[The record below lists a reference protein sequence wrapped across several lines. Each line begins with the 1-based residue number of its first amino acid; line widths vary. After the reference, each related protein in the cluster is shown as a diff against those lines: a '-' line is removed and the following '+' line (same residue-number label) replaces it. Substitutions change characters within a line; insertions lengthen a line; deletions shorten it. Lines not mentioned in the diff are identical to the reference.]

1 MALCLAV
8 LTIAT
13 FQTVVDNEFVNFD
26 DGLYVTE
33 NPRTQAGLDLE
44 NIRWALTAMEPSNWH
59 PLTLWSHMADCELY
73 GLNPRGHHLT
83 SLVLHV
89 AAVLALFG
97 LLRYMTG
104 SLWRSAMASALFAIH
119 PLHVE
124 SVAWVAERKD
134 VLSALFWFLTMLAYV
149 AFTRKRSVGRYMVVL
164 ACFALALMAKSM
176 VVTLPVVLLALD
188 YWPLGRL
195 EWGWTREDRRRLR
208 AAVVDKIPLLAMAA
222 AVSLATI
229 VAQRGAISPVDFVPL
244 GLRITNA
251 LNSFFV
257 YITQAVVPVRMA
269 VFYPLRPIPV
279 WGLALAALFFI
290 GVTFFAIRR
299 ARSAGYLVT
308 GWFWYVV
315 TLLPVIGILQ
325 VGSQARADRYTYI
338 PLVGIFIAVAWGA
351 GALVSKRPA
360 WRTAVV
366 SATALWIAVLSFGAH
381 RQATRWADSV
391 TLFEHAIAVT
401 EDNRLAHLN
410 LAEALSNEGDRAAL
424 EHYRRAIEIAPQW
437 ADAHAG
443 LGETLRQWGRG
454 EEAIVP
460 LERAVELAPE
470 DLRMR
475 VSLAR
480 SLSAAGQGEAAAAH
494 LDEVLEA
501 DPEIAAAH
509 QGRGVLYEQ
518 RGELAAA
525 LRHYRTA
532 LELEPSRADLVPRI
546 ARLEQMVGED

>member
-13 FQTVVDNEFVNFD
+13 LQTVVDNEFVNFD

-33 NPRTQAGLDLE
+33 NPRTQGGLDPE

-73 GLNPRGHHLT
+73 GLNARGHHLT
-83 SLVLHV
+83 SLMLHV

-104 SLWRSAMASALFAIH
+104 SLWRSGLASALFAIH

-149 AFTRKRSVGRYMVVL
+149 AFTRRRSLGRYLTILV
-164 ACFALALMAKSM
+164 CFALALMAKSM

-195 EWGWTREDRRRLR
+195 EWGWSAENRRQLL
-208 AAVVDKIPLLAMAA
+208 AAVVEKIPLLAMAA
-222 AVSLATI
+222 AVSLVTV
-229 VAQRGAISPVDFVPL
+229 VAQQGAISSVDVVPM
-244 GLRITNA
+244 GLRIVNA
-251 LNSFFV
+251 LNSFLV
-257 YITQAVVPVRMA
+257 YIAQAVVPVRMA
-269 VFYPLRPIPV
+269 VFYPLHPIPV
-279 WGLALAALFFI
+279 WSLALAALFFI
-290 GVTFFAIRR
+290 GMTLLVVRR

-315 TLLPVIGILQ
+315 TLLPVVGILQ

-338 PLVGIFIAVAWGA
+338 PLVGIFIALAWGA
-351 GALVSKRPA
+351 GALVLRRPA
-360 WRTAVV
+360 WRTAVISV
-366 SATALWIAVLSFGAH
+366 AALWIAVLSVVAH
-381 RQATRWADSV
+381 RQATRWSDSV
-391 TLFEHAIAVT
+391 MLFEHALAVT

-410 LAEALSNEGDRAAL
+410 LAEALSDEGNRAAL
-424 EHYRRAIEIAPQW
+424 EHYQRAIELEPEG
-437 ADAHAG
+437 ADAYAG
-443 LGETLRQWGRG
+443 LGETLRQWGQG
-454 EEAIVP
+454 AEAIAP
-460 LERAVELAPE
+460 LERAVELAPD

-480 SLSAAGQGEAAAAH
+480 SLSAAGRDEAAAAH
-494 LDEVLEA
+494 LDQVLAA
-501 DPEIAAAH
+501 DPEMAAAH

-525 LRHYRTA
+525 LKHFRTA
-532 LELEPSRADLVPRI
+532 LALDPSRIDLVARI
-546 ARLEQMVGED
+546 ERLERMTGEN